1 MKASTK
7 LSFSLIISAFIL
19 SFHYVWINRFE
30 IVTYDKS
37 DSVFY
42 IINKWTGDTCAVMFN
57 ADHAP
62 VSKNKM
68 FDFCPSGEPKK
79 IILP

>member
-1 MKASTK
+1 MRATTK
-7 LSFSLIISAFIL
+7 ISISIVISAFIL
-19 SFHYVWINRFE
+19 SFNYVWINRFE
-30 IVTYDKS
+30 FITYDKS

-42 IINKWTGDTCAVMFN
+42 IINKWTGETCAIMFN

-79 IILP
+79 IIFP